1 MSDKRARPDTPEG
14 FGIRGACASIA
25 PSAVV
30 KRRGRGARSLAPRLQ
45 SGGVMKPNRITV
57 GTLAAAL
64 ACALTALAPRPALG
78 QKPEGRPVAAQPA
91 VSPKHR
97 AAFEAFQ
104 ARVKEYVALREGIE
118 EGLPKLPKDATPE
131 QIEAHKTAFQEAVR
145 AARAGAKQGDLFV
158 PELADDIREV
168 IKSETPKRVKEDVR
182 ETVET
187 SEVKAVP
194 VRVNY
199 PYPDTEEQLE
209 MPPTLLLR
217 LPQLPKQVRY
227 RYVGRNLLLVDREN
241 GLIVDYMP
249 DALP

>member
-1 MSDKRARPDTPEG
+1 
-14 FGIRGACASIA
+14 
-25 PSAVV
+25 
-30 KRRGRGARSLAPRLQ
+30 
-45 SGGVMKPNRITV
+45 
-57 GTLAAAL
+57 L